1 MNQNLVTITIVAAV
15 FVRMLLQGQ
24 GGFRSLFS
32 QANGYVHTHCW
43 KQKLYVY
50 TQPEVLENAILCHRG
65 GAEENK

>member
-1 MNQNLVTITIVAAV
+1 MNQLRTISAIAIAAV
-15 FVRMLLQGQ
+15 FVGMLLQGQ

-32 QANGYVHTHCW
+32 QALGHHTHCW

-50 TQPEVLENAILCHRG
+50 TQPESSILCHRG